1 VSALL
6 LSRAEPVNIDV
17 GRRRQAI
24 ERAQR
29 RHRNS
34 APPELHVGFAHVE
47 HVGGF
52 GGTDAGALKGSVEP
66 RGHGAAKGVVL
77 VTAFEVSDGLGMSP
91 HVLISLDLYLI
102 RFKR

>member
-1 VSALL
+1 MI
-6 LSRAEPVNIDV
+6 P
-17 GRRRQAI
+17 RRQNCTSDSLTS
-24 ERAQR
+24 EQ
-29 RHRNS
+29 
-34 APPELHVGFAHVE
+34 
-47 HVGGF
+47 VGGF

-102 RFKR
+102 QFKTLTLCGAS